1 MPQFGQFWRKINF
14 LLVRNQMERELQ
26 EEMRFHA
33 QLKAEKNLGK
43 GMDAVEAHFT
53 ARRQLGN
60 MTLQQ
65 EESRSTWGFPRLESV
80 VQDFRYGARGLRNAP
95 GFTTVALLT
104 LALGIGATTAI
115 FSIVYAVMLRPLPY
129 KDSERLVNISTVS
142 SMFPEFTLGQS
153 IPNLNDIKARAK
165 SLEMLATYQ
174 RTSLTLTGAGE
185 PEQISA
191 AAVSSNFL
199 DPFSVHPILGRA
211 FLPADEQEKNG
222 NVVLLGYRLW
232 QERFGSDPQIVGKP
246 IHLDQTPY
254 TVVGVLPQGISGFYL
269 RGYGKADVLVPLVV
283 PPDKAK
289 NRTGWMYL
297 AIAKL
302 RPGVSVAKAQAEMD
316 GIAGALSQEYPKEAS
331 QIKFPVQT
339 LRDTNLGGD
348 KRELMILLAAV
359 GFLLLIACAN
369 VSNLVLSRG
378 LQRQREIAVRAAL
391 GASRRRVVRQLL
403 LESLLLAVTG
413 GAAGLALA
421 VWGIHGFRALAPI
434 DFPRLDEVRL
444 EPHIAFFAFMISVL
458 AAAIFG
464 LAPAI
469 SASRSDLTA
478 TMKENSVTVSAR
490 QPFLRSALVVTE
502 AALALVLLT
511 GSALMVQSMMR
522 TLRVDPGLRTDHM
535 VTAEVTLSATRYPS
549 EEAQLLFTRKLLD
562 ALRAQPQFSG
572 AALSNNSILAH
583 STALTTFDPATL
595 GSNEK
600 ETNLEAR
607 WTSPGFFSTMG
618 IPVLRGREFSDQDQ
632 KGAPN
637 VIIINESM
645 AQHFFPRHDAV
656 GRGFK
661 FSLRDKDSYQI
672 IGIVADTR
680 DIQLNAKPRPEIY
693 FPILQVGS
701 NELRIMVRS
710 SLDPAAV
717 SALLRNALRSV
728 DKDEPLREVQTMTEV
743 IASSIA
749 DHRFRTWILSA
760 FAAAGLMLTLI
771 GIYGVISYSVAQRT
785 HEMGIRIALG
795 ARPGKM
801 LLMVLGHGLWLAG
814 LGTAIGLA
822 GAFLLMRVLANQLY
836 EIKPSDP
843 VTLIGAATA
852 MLLIAAGASYVPA
865 RRATRVDPMIALR
878 YE

>member
-1 MPQFGQFWRKINF
+1 MLQLRQFWRKVIF
-14 LLVRNQMERELQ
+14 LVNRKRMERELQ

-33 QLKAEKNLGK
+33 QLKTEKNISRGL
-43 GMDAVEAHFT
+43 DAAEAHY
-53 ARRQLGN
+53 AAQRQLGN
-60 MTLQQ
+60 ASLQQ
-65 EESRSTWGFPRLESV
+65 EESRRTWGFPLLESMI
-80 VQDFRYGARGLRNAP
+80 QDLHYGARGLRNSP

-129 KDSERLVNISTVS
+129 KDSERLVDISTVS

-153 IPNLNDIKARAK
+153 IPNLNDIRARAK
-165 SLEMLATYQ
+165 TLEMVATYQ
-174 RTSLTLTGAGE
+174 RTSLTLTGTGE

-199 DPFSVHPILGRA
+199 DLFSVHPIFGRA
-211 FLPADEQEKNG
+211 FLLADEQEKNG

-232 QERFGSDPQIVGKP
+232 QERFGADPQIVGKL
-246 IHLDQTPY
+246 IALDQTPY
-254 TVVGVLPQGISGFYL
+254 TVVGVLPQNVSGFYL
-269 RGYGKADVLVPLVV
+269 RGYGKTDAIVPLVV

-302 RPGVSVAKAQAEMD
+302 RPGFSVARAQAEMD

-331 QIKFPVQT
+331 QIKFPIET
-339 LRDTNLGGD
+339 IRNTTLGGD

-391 GASRRRVVRQLL
+391 GASRGRVVRQLL

-421 VWGIHGFRALAPI
+421 VWGIHAFRALAPV
-434 DFPRLDEVRL
+434 DFPRLDELRL

-469 SASRSDLTA
+469 SASRSDLTS
-478 TMKENSVTVSAR
+478 TMKENSVTVSTR

-502 AALALVLLT
+502 VALALVLLT

-535 VTAEVTLSATRYPS
+535 VTAEVTLSTTRYPS
-549 EEAQLLFTRKLLD
+549 EDTQLLFTRKLLD

-572 AALSNNSILAH
+572 VALSNNSILAH
-583 STALTTFDPATL
+583 STALTTFDPAAL

-600 ETNLEAR
+600 ETNLETR

-632 KGAPN
+632 KGAPH

-645 AQHFFPRHDAV
+645 VQRFFPRRDAV
-656 GRGFK
+656 GRSFK
-661 FSLRDKDSYQI
+661 FSLHDKDSYQI
-672 IGIVADTR
+672 IGVVADTR

-693 FPILQVGS
+693 FPILQDSS

-710 SLDPAAV
+710 SIDTAAV
-717 SALLRNALRSV
+717 SDLLRSSLRSV

-749 DHRFRTWILSA
+749 DHRFRTWLLSA
-760 FAAAGLMLTLI
+760 FAAAGLILTLI

-795 ARPGKM
+795 ARPGNM
-801 LLMVLGHGLWLAG
+801 LLMVLSHGLQLAIAG
-814 LGTAIGLA
+814 AAIGIA

-843 VTLIGAATA
+843 VTLIGAAA
-852 MLLIAAGASYVPA
+852 GMLLVAVGASYLPA
-865 RRATRVDPMIALR
+865 RRATRVEPMIALR
-878 YE
+878 CE

>member
-43 GMDAVEAHFT
+43 GMDAVEAHFA

-331 QIKFPVQT
+331 QIKFPVET

-378 LQRQREIAVRAAL
+378 LQRQREIAVR
-391 GASRRRVVRQLL
+391 
-403 LESLLLAVTG
+403 
-413 GAAGLALA
+413 
-421 VWGIHGFRALAPI
+421 
-434 DFPRLDEVRL
+434 
-444 EPHIAFFAFMISVL
+444 
-458 AAAIFG
+458 
-464 LAPAI
+464 
-469 SASRSDLTA
+469 
-478 TMKENSVTVSAR
+478 
-490 QPFLRSALVVTE
+490 
-502 AALALVLLT
+502 
-511 GSALMVQSMMR
+511 
-522 TLRVDPGLRTDHM
+522 
-535 VTAEVTLSATRYPS
+535 
-549 EEAQLLFTRKLLD
+549 
-562 ALRAQPQFSG
+562 
-572 AALSNNSILAH
+572 
-583 STALTTFDPATL
+583 
-595 GSNEK
+595 
-600 ETNLEAR
+600 
-607 WTSPGFFSTMG
+607 
-618 IPVLRGREFSDQDQ
+618 
-632 KGAPN
+632 
-637 VIIINESM
+637 
-645 AQHFFPRHDAV
+645 
-656 GRGFK
+656 
-661 FSLRDKDSYQI
+661 
-672 IGIVADTR
+672 
-680 DIQLNAKPRPEIY
+680 
-693 FPILQVGS
+693 
-701 NELRIMVRS
+701 
-710 SLDPAAV
+710 
-717 SALLRNALRSV
+717 
-728 DKDEPLREVQTMTEV
+728 
-743 IASSIA
+743 
-749 DHRFRTWILSA
+749 
-760 FAAAGLMLTLI
+760 
-771 GIYGVISYSVAQRT
+771 
-785 HEMGIRIALG
+785 
-795 ARPGKM
+795 
-801 LLMVLGHGLWLAG
+801 
-814 LGTAIGLA
+814 
-822 GAFLLMRVLANQLY
+822 
-836 EIKPSDP
+836 
-843 VTLIGAATA
+843 
-852 MLLIAAGASYVPA
+852 
-865 RRATRVDPMIALR
+865 
-878 YE
+878 

>member
-43 GMDAVEAHFT
+43 GMDAVEAHFA

-331 QIKFPVQT
+331 QIKFPVET

-348 KRELMILLAAV
+348 KRELVILLAAV

-444 EPHIAFFAFMISVL
+444 EPHIAFFAFMISAL
-458 AAAIFG
+458 AAVIFG

-469 SASRSDLTA
+469 SASKSDLTS
-478 TMKENSVTVSAR
+478 TMKENSATVSAR
-490 QPFLRSALVVTE
+490 QPLLRSALVVTE
-502 AALALVLLT
+502 VALALVLLT

-549 EEAQLLFTRKLLD
+549 EDAQLLFTRKLLD

-632 KGAPN
+632 KRAPN

-656 GRGFK
+656 GRAFK
-661 FSLRDKDSYQI
+661 FSLHDKDSYQI

-710 SLDPAAV
+710 SLDPSAV

-760 FAAAGLMLTLI
+760 FAAGGLILTLI

-795 ARPGKM
+795 ARPGNM

-814 LGTAIGLA
+814 LGAAIGLA

>member
-1 MPQFGQFWRKINF
+1 MPQFDQFLRRIIFLFGRK
-14 LLVRNQMERELQ
+14 RMERELA

-33 QLKAEKNLGK
+33 QLEAEKNLGK
-43 GMDAVEAHFT
+43 GMETAEAHY
-53 ARRQLGN
+53 AMRRQLGN
-60 MTLQQ
+60 VTLQQ
-65 EESRSTWGFPRLESV
+65 EESRRIWGFPRLESV
-80 VQDFRYGARGLRNAP
+80 IQDLRYGARGLRNSP

-153 IPNLNDIKARAK
+153 IPNLNDIRARAK
-165 SLEMLATYQ
+165 SLEIISTYQ
-174 RTSLTLTGAGE
+174 RTSLTLTGTGE

-199 DPFSVHPILGRA
+199 DLFSVHPILGRA

-222 NVVLLGYRLW
+222 NVVLLGYSLW
-232 QERFGSDPQIVGKP
+232 QRRFASDPQIVGKS
-246 IHLDQTPY
+246 INLDQTPY

-269 RGYGKADVLVPLVV
+269 RGYGKADVIVPLVV

-289 NRTGWMYL
+289 NRAGWMYL

-302 RPGVSVAKAQAEMD
+302 RPGFSVARAQAEMD

-331 QIKFPVQT
+331 QIKFPVET
-339 LRDTNLGGD
+339 IRNTTLGGD

-391 GASRRRVVRQLL
+391 GASRTRVVRQLL
-403 LESLLLAVTG
+403 LESLLLAITG
-413 GAAGLALA
+413 GAAGLGLA
-421 VWGIHGFRALAPI
+421 VWGIHAFRALAPV
-434 DFPRLDEVRL
+434 DFPRLDELRL

-458 AAAIFG
+458 AAAVFG

-469 SASRSDLTA
+469 SASRSDLTS
-478 TMKENSVTVSAR
+478 TMKENSATVSTR

-502 AALALVLLT
+502 VALALVLLT
-511 GSALMVQSMMR
+511 GSALMVQSMLR

-535 VTAEVTLSATRYPS
+535 VTAEVTLSTTRYPS
-549 EEAQLLFTRKLLD
+549 EDAQLLFTRKLLD

-572 AALSNNSILAH
+572 VALSNNSILAN

-607 WTSPGFFSTMG
+607 WTSPAFFSTMG

-645 AQHFFPRHDAV
+645 VQRFFSHGDAL
-656 GRGFK
+656 GRSFK
-661 FSLRDKDSYQI
+661 FSLQDKDSYQI
-672 IGIVADTR
+672 IGVVADTR

-693 FPILQVGS
+693 FPILQNSS

-710 SLDPAAV
+710 SLHPAAV
-717 SALLRNALRSV
+717 SDLLRSSLRSV
-728 DKDEPLREVQTMTEV
+728 DKDAPLREVQTMTEV

-749 DHRFRTWILSA
+749 DHRFRTWLLSA
-760 FAAAGLMLTLI
+760 FAAAGLILTLI

-795 ARPGKM
+795 ARPGNM
-801 LLMVLGHGLWLAG
+801 LLMVLGHAVQLAVAG
-814 LGTAIGLA
+814 AAIGLA

-836 EIKPSDP
+836 EIKPTDP
-843 VTLIGAATA
+843 ATLVGATIG
-852 MLLIAAGASYVPA
+852 MLLVAAGASYLPA

>member
-1 MPQFGQFWRKINF
+1 MPQFDRFLRKIIF
-14 LLVRNQMERELQ
+14 LFKRKRMERELA

-33 QLKAEKNLGK
+33 QLKTEKNLDK
-43 GMDAVEAHFT
+43 GMDAAEAYY
-53 ARRQLGN
+53 AVRRQLGN
-60 MTLQQ
+60 MALQQ
-65 EESRSTWGFPRLESV
+65 EESHRIWGFPRLESV
-80 VQDFRYGARGLRNAP
+80 LQDLRYGARGLRNAP
-95 GFTTVALLT
+95 GFSTVALLT

-153 IPNLNDIKARAK
+153 LPNLNDIKARAK
-165 SLEMLATYQ
+165 SLEMIATYQ

-199 DPFSVHPILGRA
+199 DLFSVHPIFGRA
-211 FLPADEQEKNG
+211 LLPDDEQQKNG
-222 NVVLLGYRLW
+222 KVVLLGYSLW
-232 QERFGSDPQIVGKP
+232 QGRFGSDPQVVGKS
-246 IHLDQTPY
+246 INLDQTPY
-254 TVVGVLPQGISGFYL
+254 TVVGVLPQSVSGFYL
-269 RGYGKADVLVPLVV
+269 RGYGKADVIVPLVV

-302 RPGVSVAKAQAEMD
+302 RPGVSINKAQTEMD
-316 GIAGALSQEYPKEAS
+316 GIAGALSQEYPKEDS
-331 QIKFPVQT
+331 QIKFPVET
-339 LRDTNLGGD
+339 IRDATLGGD

-391 GASRRRVVRQLL
+391 GASRTRVVRQLL

-421 VWGIHGFRALAPI
+421 VWGIHAFRALAPV
-434 DFPRLDEVRL
+434 DFPRLDELRL
-444 EPHIAFFAFMISVL
+444 EPHIAFFAFIISVL
-458 AAAIFG
+458 AAAVFG

-469 SASRSDLTA
+469 SASRSDLTS
-478 TMKENSVTVSAR
+478 TMKENSATVSTR

-502 AALALVLLT
+502 VALALVLLT

-535 VTAEVTLSATRYPS
+535 VTAEVTLSITRYPS
-549 EEAQLLFTRKLLD
+549 EDAQLLFTRKLLD

-572 AALSNNSILAH
+572 VALSNNSILAH
-583 STALTTFDPATL
+583 STGLTTFDPATL

-645 AQHFFPRHDAV
+645 AQRFFPRHDAV

-661 FSLRDKDSYQI
+661 VSLHDKDSYQI

-693 FPILQVGS
+693 FPILQAAG

-749 DHRFRTWILSA
+749 DHRFRTWLLSA
-760 FAAAGLMLTLI
+760 FAAAGLVLTLI

-801 LLMVLGHGLWLAG
+801 LLMVLGHGLQLAIVG
-814 LGTAIGLA
+814 AAIGIA
-822 GAFLLMRVLANQLY
+822 GAFLLMRVLASQLY
-836 EIKPSDP
+836 EIKPTDP
-843 VTLIGAATA
+843 VTLIGAAIG
-852 MLLIAAGASYVPA
+852 MLLVAAGASYLPA

>member
-1 MPQFGQFWRKINF
+1 MPQFDQFLRKIIF
-14 LLVRNQMERELQ
+14 LFGRKRMERELA

-43 GMDAVEAHFT
+43 GMEAAEAHY
-53 ARRQLGN
+53 AVRRQLGN
-60 MTLQQ
+60 VTLQQ
-65 EESRSTWGFPRLESV
+65 EESRRIWGFSRFESV
-80 VQDFRYGARGLRNAP
+80 VQDLRYGARGLRNSR

-153 IPNLNDIKARAK
+153 IPNLNDIRARAK
-165 SLEMLATYQ
+165 SLEMISTYQ
-174 RTSLTLTGAGE
+174 RTSLTLTGGGE

-199 DPFSVHPILGRA
+199 DLFSVHPILGRA
-211 FLPADEQEKNG
+211 FLAGDEQEKNG
-222 NVVLLGYRLW
+222 NVVLLGYSLW
-232 QERFGSDPQIVGKP
+232 QRRFASDPQIVGKS
-246 IHLDQTPY
+246 INLDQTPY
-254 TVVGVLPQGISGFYL
+254 TVVGVLPQGVSGFYL
-269 RGYGKADVLVPLVV
+269 RGYGKADVIVPLVV

-302 RPGVSVAKAQAEMD
+302 RSGVSVAKAQAEMD

-331 QIKFPVQT
+331 QIKFPVET
-339 LRDTNLGGD
+339 IRDSTLGGD

-391 GASRRRVVRQLL
+391 GASRKRVVRQLL

-421 VWGIHGFRALAPI
+421 VWGIHAFRALAPV
-434 DFPRLDEVRL
+434 DFPRLEELRL
-444 EPHIAFFAFMISVL
+444 EPHIALFAFMISVL
-458 AAAIFG
+458 AAVIFG

-469 SASRSDLTA
+469 SASRYDLTS
-478 TMKENSVTVSAR
+478 TMKENSATLSTR
-490 QPFLRSALVVTE
+490 QPFLRSALVVAE
-502 AALALVLLT
+502 VALALVLLT

-535 VTAEVTLSATRYPS
+535 VTAEATLSTTRYPS
-549 EEAQLLFTRKLLD
+549 EDAQLLFTRKLLD

-572 AALSNNSILAH
+572 VALSNNSILAH

-607 WTSPGFFSTMG
+607 WTSPRFFSTMG
-618 IPVLRGREFSDQDQ
+618 VPVLRGREFSDQDQ
-632 KGAPN
+632 KGSPN
-637 VIIINESM
+637 VVIINQSM
-645 AQHFFPRHDAV
+645 AQRFFPRHDAV
-656 GRGFK
+656 GRSFK
-661 FSLRDKDSYQI
+661 FSLRAKDSYQI
-672 IGIVADTR
+672 IGVVADTR
-680 DIQLNAKPRPEIY
+680 DIQLNAWPRPEIY
-693 FPILQVGS
+693 FPILQNSS

-717 SALLRNALRSV
+717 SDLLRSSLRSV

-749 DHRFRTWILSA
+749 DHRFRTWLLSA
-760 FAAAGLMLTLI
+760 FAAAGLILTLI

-795 ARPGKM
+795 ARPRNM
-801 LLMVLGHGLWLAG
+801 LLMVLGHALQLAVAG
-814 LGTAIGLA
+814 AAIGIA
-822 GAFLLMRVLANQLY
+822 GAFLLMRALANQLY

-843 VTLIGAATA
+843 VTFIGAAIG
-852 MLLIAAGASYVPA
+852 MLLVAAGASYLPA